1 MNSAYNFNLYIEG
14 TAHKGHIF
22 MFHWVAIICMFEC
35 ILSLESRNRQH
46 LDILKLRKWNEMLRK
61 KEENHWLHPFILVL
75 MTETPKT
82 ESDSYLILYSV
93 IVYFMFKD
101 KITFQWSSMNQ
112 IFATYSFQLFNG
124 IWKSFKI
131 HAIYE
136 YQMTKGLVQSI
147 NMCHSTT

>member
-1 MNSAYNFNLYIEG
+1 MTKYSQ
-14 TAHKGHIF
+14 T
-22 MFHWVAIICMFEC
+22 C
-35 ILSLESRNRQH
+35 ILWLLNETWKYGLYEQFP
-46 LDILKLRKWNEMLRK
+46 LYKLRKWNEMLRK

-82 ESDSYLILYSV
+82 ESDCYLILYSV
-93 IVYFMFKD
+93 IVYFMFKE

-112 IFATYSFQLFNG
+112 IFATYSLQLLNG